1 MISNVGIQLL
11 YGLLIILIAFG
22 VQRLTVR
29 GMKLVR
35 RRHWLPPSASVLL
48 GNFLRWAIWIC
59 AILFLLEL
67 FGLPIRALWAGVLSI
82 ALLVAIAFVA
92 SWSVLANILSA
103 VLLLTFSR
111 ARIGD
116 IVELRDTKQEEIG
129 MRGKIID
136 INLFFVSLQE
146 LKPDLAVSENPPI
159 TQVPCHMFFF
169 RVTRCWRGEYT
180 QPLKYAFKEEKVVV
194 APEQTPNSG
203 PQA

>member
-11 YGLLIILIAFG
+11 YALLIILVAFG
-22 VQRLTVR
+22 VQRLTAR
-29 GMKLVR
+29 AMKLVR
-35 RRHWLPPSASVLL
+35 RRHWLPPSATVLL
-48 GNFLRWAIWIC
+48 GNFLRWTVWIC

-67 FGLPIRALWAGVLSI
+67 FGLPIRALWAGILSV
-82 ALLVAIAFVA
+82 ALLVAVAFVA

-116 IVELRDTKQEEIG
+116 IVELRDTKQEEVG

-136 INLFFVSLQE
+136 INLFFVTLQE
-146 LKPDLAVSENPPI
+146 LKPDLAISDKPPF

-180 QPLKYAFKEEKVVV
+180 QPLKDAFKEDQMVNL
-194 APEQTPNSG
+194 PQQEQELKP
-203 PQA
+203 

>member
-1 MISNVGIQLL
+1 MISNLGMQLL
-11 YGLLIILIAFG
+11 YALLIILVAFG
-22 VQRLTVR
+22 LQRLIAR
-29 GMKLVR
+29 SMKLVTR
-35 RRHWLPPSASVLL
+35 RQWLPQSAAVLL
-48 GNFLRWAIWIC
+48 GNFLRWTTWIC

-67 FGLPIRALWAGVLSI
+67 FGLPIRALWAGLLSV

-116 IVELRDTKQEEIG
+116 IVELRDTKQEEVG

-136 INLFFVSLQE
+136 INLFFVTLQE
-146 LKPDLAVSENPPI
+146 LKPDLAVSDKPPI

-180 QPLKYAFKEEKVVV
+180 QPLTHAFKEDQIVTL
-194 APEQTPNSG
+194 PEQKNE